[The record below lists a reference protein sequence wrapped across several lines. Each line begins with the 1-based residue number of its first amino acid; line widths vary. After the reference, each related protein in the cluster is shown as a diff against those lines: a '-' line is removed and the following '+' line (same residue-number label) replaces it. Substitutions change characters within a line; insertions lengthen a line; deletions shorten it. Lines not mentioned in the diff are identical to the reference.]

1 MAGKLAK
8 IKLNDYMPLREV
20 VFNSL
25 REAIISGEL
34 EPGERLMEVQLAE
47 KMGVS
52 RTPVREAI
60 RKLELEGLVI
70 MIPRKGTHVAELSSR
85 DIIDV
90 LEVRANLD
98 GLATALATD
107 RITPEELKSLEL
119 ASRQLEINI
128 KKQNIHGIIKKDV
141 EFHDIIYTASR
152 NERLINII
160 FNLREQ
166 VQRYRVIY
174 LNEFSH
180 SNEVLKEHN
189 AILNAMQKKDRSL
202 AQHLA
207 ENHITNQQDA
217 IVAELKYKG

>member
-174 LNEFSH
+174 FRITSYNVCYTKLLRGQLNKFH
-180 SNEVLKEHN
+180 SYRV
-189 AILNAMQKKDRSL
+189 
-202 AQHLA
+202 
-207 ENHITNQQDA
+207 
-217 IVAELKYKG
+217 